1 MSLGDKFNDSKDKA
15 VEKGKDHLEE
25 NKDEYTE
32 KGKDFAKEKGEDLKG
47 KFENNIMFNGS

>member
-1 MSLGDKFNDSKDKA
+1 MSLGDKFNDAKDKA

-32 KGKDFAKEKGEDLKG
+32 KVKTLLKKKAK
-47 KFENNIMFNGS
+47 I

>member
-1 MSLGDKFNDSKDKA
+1 MSLGDKFNDAKDQA
-15 VEKGKDHLEE
+15 VEKGKDHLNE

-47 KFENNIMFNGS
+47 KFGK

>member
-1 MSLGDKFNDSKDKA
+1 MQKTKQLKKVKSN
-15 VEKGKDHLEE
+15 VEE

-47 KFENNIMFNGS
+47 KFGK